1 MTDQATSPFRRRMIE
16 DMMIRKFAPKTNMT
30 MCKRSRT
37 SPRFSACPPSLEQLH
52 KRYRTFD
59 PRPAPEWMSGSTTED
74 EQYPLRK
81 LAAWALT
88 SEPRRRT

>member
-1 MTDQATSPFRRRMIE
+1 
-16 DMMIRKFAPKTNMT
+16 
-30 MCKRSRT
+30 
-37 SPRFSACPPSLEQLH
+37 L
-52 KRYRTFD
+52 
-59 PRPAPEWMSGSTTED
+59 MSGSTTED